1 MSKEDALKAIDC
13 GVDAVMISN
22 HGGRQLDGSRSPFDQ
37 IKEIKDSVEDKL
49 ELICDGGIRRGSD
62 IIKYLSLGA
71 DIVGV
76 GRPALYGLMANGKKG
91 VENIFKILQEELFIS
106 MTNSGI
112 KDIKSIKRQ

>member
-49 ELICDGGIRRGSD
+49 ELICDGGIKKRYAYSQGNIRRSRLLFWRTL
-62 IIKYLSLGA
+62 ISLRPCC
-71 DIVGV
+71 
-76 GRPALYGLMANGKKG
+76 GRNDWSYKG
-91 VENIFKILQEELFIS
+91 NRES
-106 MTNSGI
+106 
-112 KDIKSIKRQ
+112 